1 VATFLKGIRKGK
13 GGKLTSTDK
22 GMVYTESRT
31 AVVISTIPNDSPYN
45 VCLTAGL
52 PKVGIDFLTP
62 TGAVCTDL
70 DPKQDSNS
78 PYVWFV
84 GIEYSTDVNQQ
95 DTSSGDDPTAWVP
108 RYKGKIQTIP
118 EVLYQD
124 FSTPPKPYLNSAFS
138 KFPEPL
144 IVNRPIIVYDFV
156 QYEPDTLTDVQIG
169 DRNDTV
175 NSAALTGR
183 GFAAQTL
190 KMSITEFERG
200 YYYGYP
206 CVRINYS
213 VAYKK
218 NKWLNIPIDAGY
230 DFYTTDGTTFE
241 KQRSDTF
248 VLLNSNGTK
257 RPDSSGPL
265 YLEFKQYREISFSF
279 LR

>member
-1 VATFLKGIRKGK
+1 MATFLKGYKKGK
-13 GGKLTSTDK
+13 GGKLKATEK

-31 AVVISTIPNDSPYN
+31 AVVISSIPNDSPYN

-52 PKVGIDFLTP
+52 PKVGIDVLSP

-70 DPKQDSNS
+70 DPKQDSAS

-84 GIEYSTDVNQQ
+84 SEEYSTEVNGQ
-95 DTSSGDDPTAWVP
+95 DTSSGADPTAWVP
-108 RYKGKIQTIP
+108 RYKGKIQTYP
-118 EVLYQD
+118 EVLYED
-124 FSTPPKPYLNSAFS
+124 FSTPPKPYLNSARC

-144 IVNRPIIVYDFV
+144 IVNRPVIVYDFV

-175 NSAALTGR
+175 NSASITGR

-190 KMSITEFERG
+190 KLSITEFERG

-218 NKWLNIPIDAGY
+218 NKWLNVPLDVGY
-230 DFYTTDGTTFE
+230 EYMLSGKRYPSDVLVALNSDGTRRAET
-241 KQRSDTF
+241 D
-248 VLLNSNGTK
+248 
-257 RPDSSGPL
+257 PPL
-265 YLEFKQYREISFSF
+265 TLQFKQFREISFSF